1 MAEQIRSEQILPEQ
15 KGPERTALLTID
27 KVGMSFD
34 LGRRGFL
41 GLGPRR
47 RVRALDDVS
56 LEIGHGEI
64 LGLVGESGSGKST
77 LGRLIV
83 GLYRPSEGQIRF
95 ARQATRHEGPHAV
108 DLGAQI
114 VFQNPSGS
122 LNPRQRVRDIIAEP
136 LIVHKADHDI
146 AARVGELMRQVGLPP
161 DFAERRPS
169 EMSGGQAQRVGIARA
184 LALEP
189 ELIVCDEPIS
199 ALDVSIQA
207 QVLNLFAD
215 IQEQTGCSY
224 LFISH
229 DLPVVERLSH
239 RVAIM
244 YLGRIVEIAA
254 TSELFSRPAHPYTR
268 ALIASAPRLE
278 AKKLSFRPVEGEIP
292 SPIDPPRG
300 CHFHPRCPLAT
311 DRCRSERPEAREV
324 SPGHLSACHLDM

>member
-1 MAEQIRSEQILPEQ
+1 MLEQIIPEQ
-15 KGPERTALLTID
+15 AALLTID
-27 KVGMSFD
+27 KVGKSFD

-41 GLGPRR
+41 GLGPKRR
-47 RVRALDDVS
+47 LRALDDVS
-56 LEIGHGEI
+56 LEIGRGEI

-77 LGRLIV
+77 LGRIIV
-83 GLYRPSEGQIRF
+83 GLHRPSEGQISF
-95 ARQATRHEGPHAV
+95 APRVRHEGRPRAV
-108 DLGAQI
+108 DLGAQM

-136 LIVHKADHDI
+136 LIVH
-146 AARVGELMRQVGLPP
+146 AAGGDVAKRVAELMRQVGLPP

-254 TSELFSRPAHPYTR
+254 TSELFSRPSHPYTR

-278 AKKLSFRPVEGEIP
+278 AKKLTFRPVEGEIP
-292 SPIDPPRG
+292 SPIDPPKG
-300 CHFHPRCPLAT
+300 CHFHPRCPLAV
-311 DRCRSERPEAREV
+311 DRCRIERPAAREI
-324 SPGHLSACHLDM
+324 SPGHLSACHLDA

>member
-1 MAEQIRSEQILPEQ
+1 MPEQ
-15 KGPERTALLTID
+15 AIPEQDALLTID
-27 KVGMSFD
+27 KVGKSFE

-41 GLGPRR
+41 GFGPKRR
-47 RVRALDDVS
+47 LRALDDVS
-56 LEIGHGEI
+56 LEIGRGEI

-77 LGRLIV
+77 LGRIIV
-83 GLYRPSEGQIRF
+83 GLHRPSEGQISF
-95 ARQATRHEGPHAV
+95 APRATRGERPRAV
-108 DLGAQI
+108 DLGAQM
-114 VFQNPSGS
+114 VFQNPAGS

-136 LIVHKADHDI
+136 LIVHNAESDI
-146 AARVGELMRQVGLPP
+146 AKRVAELMRQVGLPP

-215 IQEQTGCSY
+215 IQDQTGCSY

-278 AKKLSFRPVEGEIP
+278 AKKLNFRPVEGEIP
-292 SPIDPPRG
+292 SPIDPPKG
-300 CHFHPRCPLAT
+300 CHFHPRCPLAV
-311 DRCRSERPEAREV
+311 DRCRVERPAAREI
-324 SPGHLSACHLDM
+324 SPGHLLACHLDA